1 MNDNKEYSSLP
12 EEYGSTALEHPRP
25 GAEFPQPPPEYSA
38 ESLPGER
45 RKKSRAYAALRRLM
59 FAGAAILSCGVLLA
73 GTMGWGSGGRPAPK
87 PSPAPIA
94 ILQPAGGETQMTLPA
109 PAESPAPIPEPTPE
123 PTPAPAEIPA
133 STEEPVAT
141 EPVILPIFYNF
152 SHDHRGRIQMENT
165 DRLHSVL
172 VTVRETVLDLPVF
185 EHYLDESEIAAG
197 LYELPALSTGDVY
210 MENMDAFDEKN
221 AWPEFEMKVVYWYEN
236 ETGDGEESEELVLEP
251 RYEMGFGAT
260 YWGPDDTWDE
270 QLPPDSI
277 VIRPY
282 DDVDNIRYTFDSLDS
297 VKDPTVVYVSV
308 EYDGRKLDPETFQT
322 ILIKDEYTMM
332 DQESGTEIPV
342 VAYQSTLVIPRPD
355 WVPKGGTIHITIGQ
369 MLSVTGELFM
379 KEFDLELS

>member
-1 MNDNKEYSSLP
+1 MVDRSNKEITPPLS
-12 EEYGSTALEHPRP
+12 EYTPVS
-25 GAEFPQPPPEYSA
+25 AEFP
-38 ESLPGER
+38 
-45 RKKSRAYAALRRLM
+45 
-59 FAGAAILSCGVLLA
+59 
-73 GTMGWGSGGRPAPK
+73 
-87 PSPAPIA
+87 SPADEYPK
-94 ILQPAGGETQMTLPA
+94 LPA
-109 PAESPAPIPEPTPE
+109 PEQAAEDRTRKRRLLRLAVSAALLGLIVLAPKHSPFAPVPSPVPPAASAASAVATPVPVSEPTAA
-123 PTPAPAEIPA
+123 PTPTPTEIPA

-221 AWPEFEMKVVYWYEN
+221 AWPEFEMKVAYWYEN

-251 RYEMGFGAT
+251 TYEMGYGAT
-260 YWGPDDTWDE
+260 YWKPGFTWDE

-277 VIRPY
+277 LIRPF
-282 DDVDNIRYTFDSLDS
+282 DDVDNIRYTFHSTDS
-297 VKDPTVVYVSV
+297 VKDPTTVYVSV

-322 ILIKDEYTMM
+322 ILKKDEYTLV
-332 DQESGTEIPV
+332 DRESGTETPV

-355 WVPKGGTIHITIGQ
+355 WVPEGGTVHITIGQ
-369 MLSVTGELFM
+369 MLSVTGELSM